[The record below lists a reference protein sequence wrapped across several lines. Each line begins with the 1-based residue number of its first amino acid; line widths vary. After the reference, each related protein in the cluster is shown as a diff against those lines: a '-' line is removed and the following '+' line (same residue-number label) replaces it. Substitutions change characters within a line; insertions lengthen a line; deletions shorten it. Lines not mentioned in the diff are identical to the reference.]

1 MTAAPRKY
9 RNTPTVVDGIK
20 FPSKGE
26 ARRWSELKLLERG
39 GAIKDLKR
47 QVLFHLSG
55 RRGKVGRYTVDFT
68 YLENGRQVAE
78 DFKGY
83 AARDMPMRIAL
94 FRDNFP
100 EIDLRIVR

>member
-1 MTAAPRKY
+1 MVRKY
-9 RNTPTVVDGIK
+9 RNTPTVVEGIK

-26 ARRWSELKLLERG
+26 ARRYCELKLLERA
-39 GAIKDLKR
+39 GAIYDLKR
-47 QVLFHLSG
+47 QVLFRLTGLNGST
-55 RRGKVGRYTVDFT
+55 VGRYTVDFAYT
-68 YLENGRQVAE
+68 ENSQKVAE

-100 EIDLRIVR
+100 EIELRIVR

>member
-1 MTAAPRKY
+1 MAHRKY
-9 RNTPTVVDGIK
+9 FNTPTTVEGIK

-26 ARRWSELKLLERG
+26 ARRYCELKLLERA

-47 QVLFHLSG
+47 QVVYHLAG
-55 RRGKVGRYTVDFT
+55 QRGAKVGRYTVDFT
-68 YLENGRQVAE
+68 YRENNRLIAE

-94 FRDNFP
+94 FRDNYP
-100 EIDLRIVR
+100 EIELRIVK